1 MPALLLTLDLRWKLA
16 YGFIALTVKPSSVG
30 LTTAAARTLLAP
42 LEESGGRADL
52 IARRLEAAI
61 RRGLLLD
68 GERLPAEPELAARLG
83 VSTVTLREAL
93 TVLRGQ
99 GLVTTRRGRGG
110 GSFVR
115 APADRG
121 APLQRFGIG
130 ELRDLGD
137 QRRAISGAAARLAA
151 ERAQPEEIRRLEEQ
165 VQRLDSAATA
175 AERRRA
181 TAELTLA
188 VAAASQSPRLTDEEA
203 RLRSELGDLDLG
215 DEAPAGDRRRLV
227 AAIAARDAA
236 LAGRLAEELVAAE
249 TERLIRGRLE
259 SPGTLPGGL
268 EDVAGEL
275 DRLFAGL
282 EELGGRFGALAPQ
295 RRDDL
300 QPLRPAIL
308 ALLDEHAEL
317 VAGTGIVTAP
327 GLLAD
332 APRWLE
338 WWWTGARGTPEP
350 LRVNLDPAAPDFYD
364 YTTTDWWRAREPS
377 MTGPYVDYACTNAY
391 ALTLSVPVAGFEGRL
406 GVAAA
411 DVPLASLET
420 RLLPPLAALGRPAAL
435 VSAEGR
441 VIASSSPAKL
451 PGQRLEAAGGEAS
464 PVRSWRLV
472 ELSDCG

>member
-1 MPALLLTLDLRWKLA
+1 LS
-16 YGFIALTVKPSSVG
+16 VKRPSRVG

-42 LEESGGRADL
+42 LAESGGRAGL
-52 IARRLEAAI
+52 VARRLEAAI

-93 TVLRGQ
+93 TVLRAQ

-121 APLQRFGIG
+121 APLQRFGVG

-137 QRRAISGAAARLAA
+137 HRRAISGAAARLAA
-151 ERAQPEEIRRLEEQ
+151 ERAQPEEVRRLEEQ
-165 VQRLDSAATA
+165 VQRLVATTTA
-175 AERRRA
+175 GERRRA
-181 TAELTLA
+181 SAELTLA

-203 RLRSELGDLDLG
+203 RLRSELGDLDVD
-215 DEAPAGDRRRLV
+215 DEALVGDRRRLV

-236 LAGRLAEELVAAE
+236 LAGRLAEDLVAAE
-249 TERLIRGRLE
+249 TERLIRRRLE
-259 SPGTLPGGL
+259 SPGTRPGGL
-268 EDVAGEL
+268 DDVAAEL
-275 DRLFAGL
+275 DRLFSGL
-282 EELGGRFGALAPQ
+282 EELGDRFGALVAGGPL

-364 YTTTDWWRAREPS
+364 YTTTDWWLAPGPS
-377 MTGPYVDYACTNAY
+377 MTGPYVDYACTNEY
-391 ALTLSVPVAGFEGRL
+391 AITLSVPVTGARGTL

-411 DVPLASLET
+411 DVPLASLEK
-420 RLLPPLAALGRPAAL
+420 RLVPALASLGRPAAL
-435 VSAEGR
+435 TGADGR
-441 VIASSSPAKL
+441 VIASTSPAVL
-451 PGQRLEAAGGEAS
+451 PGQRLEAADGAAS

-472 ELSDCG
+472 EL